1 MGNMGMCDAMFVCL
15 LNELSWE
22 EKKLFVKLELVQRT
36 LVFLAS
42 HWPSWSQKC
51 SDWPK
56 TLNQNFL
63 WPGDF

>member
-36 LVFLAS
+36 LVFRAS
-42 HWPSWSQKC
+42 HWTSWS
-51 SDWPK
+51 
-56 TLNQNFL
+56 
-63 WPGDF
+63 